1 MSVEKIAFSLRTI
14 FAIFCVKP
22 IAALRS
28 RRARVDENH
37 VKIVF
42 CIENWYWGF
51 IILLAFQKTY
61 FKVKVLK
68 TFKIPTDCHTKVSR
82 SLKRRATLKS
92 A

>member
-22 IAALRS
+22 VAAL
-28 RRARVDENH
+28 RARVDENH

-42 CIENWYWGF
+42 CMENWYWEF

-68 TFKIPTDCHTKVSR
+68 TFKISTDCHIKVSR
-82 SLKRRATLKS
+82 SLKRRDTLKS
-92 A
+92 P